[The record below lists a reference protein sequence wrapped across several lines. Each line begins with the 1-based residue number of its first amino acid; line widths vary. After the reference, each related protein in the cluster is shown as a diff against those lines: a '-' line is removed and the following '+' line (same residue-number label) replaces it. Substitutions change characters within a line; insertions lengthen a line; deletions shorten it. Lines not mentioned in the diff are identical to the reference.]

1 VERKIIYLGVAVLI
15 VGIYVLL
22 AAQSLSTIVSVD
34 RWIYDENID
43 LLENETYA
51 IEVNFNPNTTII
63 VNVIA
68 YEHCIDFKFMDKMNY
83 EKFIRGE
90 DYNSIVNVEHT
101 ANYMLTH
108 WNSELNGTY
117 IIFLSNL
124 GQCLEKLVEVK
135 VGVSKTPPR
144 NPTEE
149 KAILTKVGFGML
161 AVAFWTVMY
170 GMLREK
176 RS

>member
-22 AAQSLSTIVSVD
+22 AAQSLSIIVGAD

-51 IEVNFNPNTTII
+51 IEVNFDPNVTII
-63 VNVIA
+63 VNVMT
-68 YEHCIDFKFMDKMNY
+68 YQHCIDFKFMDKINY

-90 DYNSIVNVEHT
+90 DYNSIVNIEHT

-108 WNSELNGTY
+108 WNSEVNGTY
-117 IIFLSNL
+117 VIFLSNV
-124 GQCLEKLVEVK
+124 GQCFEKLVEVK
-135 VGVSKTPPR
+135 VGVSKMPPR

-149 KAILTKVGFGML
+149 KTILTKAGFGML

-170 GMLREK
+170 GMIRER

>member
-15 VGIYVLL
+15 AGIYVLL

-51 IEVNFNPNTTII
+51 IEVNFDPNMTII
-63 VNVIA
+63 VNIIT
-68 YEHCIDFKFMDKMNY
+68 YEHCIDFKFMDKINY

-90 DYNSIVNVEHT
+90 NYNSIVNVEHT
-101 ANYMLTH
+101 TNYMLTH
-108 WNSELNGTY
+108 WNSEINRTY
-117 IIFLSNL
+117 VILLSNV